1 MKFPRRAFVHLA
13 VGAAALPAV
22 PRIARAQAYPSRP
35 VRIVVGFP
43 AGGATDIQARLMGEW
58 LTERLGQQFIVE
70 NKPGASG
77 NIGTETVAKAPADG
91 YTLLQV
97 VTPHAINAALY
108 TNLSFDFIRDIAP
121 VIYAA
126 RLAYVVVVNPSVPA
140 TTIPELIAYAKANPG
155 KINYGSAGQ
164 GTPQNIACE
173 LFKMMTG
180 VNLVHVPYKGGAP
193 AVADLIA
200 GHVQV
205 IFAPVSESIQ
215 QIKAGKLRALA
226 VTTATRLD
234 VLPDVPTIADFVPGY
249 EASGFA
255 GIGVPRNTPAEI
267 IDMLNKEINAGL
279 ADTKIKA
286 RIVELGGT
294 VLGGTPA
301 EFGEDHLGG
310 HRKVGEGDQV
320 RGHQG
325 RIGPVATGFQI
336 LSLSRARTAPCP
348 DHAAKS
354 EIKGLKPDNRGGEWA
369 STGVRDTWRLS
380 LTEWKRCA
388 IV

>member
-1 MKFPRRAFVHLA
+1 MKFPRRSFVHMA
-13 VGAAALPAV
+13 VGAAALPV
-22 PRIARAQAYPSRP
+22 LPRAARAQAQAYPSKP

-43 AGGATDIQARLMGEW
+43 AGGATDIQARLASEW

-97 VTPHAINAALY
+97 VTPNAINAALY
-108 TNLSFDFIRDIAP
+108 SHLSFDFLRDIVP

-126 RLAYVVVVNPSVPA
+126 RLAYVVVVNTSVPA
-140 TTIPELIAYAKANPG
+140 KTLPEFIAYAKANPG

-164 GTPQNIACE
+164 GTPQNISCE

-180 VNLVHVPYKGGAP
+180 VDLVHVPYKGGAP
-193 AVADLIA
+193 AVADLIS

-205 IFAPVSESIQ
+205 IFAPVSEAIQ

-226 VTTATRLD
+226 VTTAARLD
-234 VLPDVPTIADFVPGY
+234 VLPDVPTVADFVPGY

-255 GIGVPRNTPAEI
+255 GIGAPKGTPTEI
-267 IDMLNKEINAGL
+267 IDLLNKQLNAGL
-279 ADTKIKA
+279 ADPKMKE

-294 VLGGTPA
+294 VTGGTPA
-301 EFGEDHLGG
+301 EFGKIIADATEKWA
-310 HRKVGEGDQV
+310 KV
-320 RGHQG
+320 
-325 RIGPVATGFQI
+325 
-336 LSLSRARTAPCP
+336 
-348 DHAAKS
+348 
-354 EIKGLKPDNRGGEWA
+354 IKFA
-369 STGVRDTWRLS
+369 GVRA
-380 LTEWKRCA
+380 E
-388 IV
+388 